1 MIIVVGRK
9 REDRRA
15 TTNAFK
21 ASIKLQSW
29 KVVHEFFITISL
41 TSYIHVASSDWLEW
55 LAGSA
60 YVDRLRAKRLISEM
74 TPRQNSYHTANTRG
88 LLKLLSKTAITTHT
102 NNTAKKRRKVFCR
115 AFDTTSTKSQRPQH

>member
-74 TPRQNSYHTANTRG
+74 TPRQNS
-88 LLKLLSKTAITTHT
+88 
-102 NNTAKKRRKVFCR
+102 
-115 AFDTTSTKSQRPQH
+115 